1 MHSGPVPADPGR
13 DENPERRVPEPDEP
27 VEWVPVVTRPDWMT
41 EEDLQ
46 ACLDAVTDE
55 DEPWWQQEGDA
66 DPDDDPPPGDYDLR
80 EIDAE
85 ARRAAEDQARADA
98 TAARLGLTGALG
110 AVAALNGRRGPGQP
124 GSAQIFPGEYAG
136 RAAQFAS
143 GMLFDVM
150 PGRPSWPGSP
160 IRQRARVT
168 PSAAPRLMS
177 CWGCC
182 ARGTGWRRTPRRVS
196 TRRWRS

>member
-13 DENPERRVPEPDEP
+13 DEDPARDVPEPADLVPWE
-27 VEWVPVVTRPDWMT
+27 PVVTRPDWMT
-41 EEDLQ
+41 EEDLR

-55 DEPWWQQEGDA
+55 DEPWWQHEGDP

-80 EIDAE
+80 QIDAE
-85 ARRAAEDQARADA
+85 ARQAAEDQARADA

-124 GSAQIFPGEYAG
+124 GSAQVFPGEYAG
-136 RAAQFAS
+136 PAAQFAS

-150 PGRPSWPGSP
+150 PGRPELAGFAD
-160 IRQRARVT
+160 Q
-168 PSAAPRLMS
+168 AAGDDDSFAGLLMMS

-196 TRRWRS
+196 TRRWRR